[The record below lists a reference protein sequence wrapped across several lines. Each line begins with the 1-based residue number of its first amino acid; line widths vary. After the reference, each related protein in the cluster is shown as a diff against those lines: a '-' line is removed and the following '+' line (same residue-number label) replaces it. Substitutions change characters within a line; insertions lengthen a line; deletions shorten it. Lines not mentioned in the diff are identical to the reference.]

1 MTFVILGLSLAA
13 LSMTVA
19 FSRSASAELGC
30 QAEYLRGVETEYR
43 AEESLFKAYDM
54 YCKGQFSPFTEED
67 EKVKTRVKIREATKG
82 DYILESCALCKV
94 DGCIKTCSLKFTM
107 RDGKGIIRWIHY

>member
-1 MTFVILGLSLAA
+1 MVRTRRNGFMTFVILGLSLAA

-30 QAEYLRGVETEYR
+30 QGH
-43 AEESLFKAYDM
+43 
-54 YCKGQFSPFTEED
+54 FSPFTEED
-67 EKVKTRVKIREATKG
+67 EKVKTRVKIRETTKG
-82 DYILESCALCKV
+82 DYILESCACRKV

-107 RDGKGIIRWIHY
+107 QDGKGRIRWIHY